1 VNQTAAAALLIE
13 AQMNASALYE
23 EMTYLIERYV
33 RHNANAD
40 RNWTFIGAL
49 YFVFTVVTTIGYG
62 TFVPS
67 TDAGKALTVVIGIA
81 GVGTFANML
90 NGLRDLCTGA
100 LDRAYSRTFGV
111 ALDAGF
117 ITKHRRRL
125 CAWHRRHHYGKLLFI
140 VLIIVG
146 YWLGLAALFDF
157 LSRRHI
163 YLRKKDLLS
172 RADLYR
178 AYFPFLTSYYENEAA
193 GISDSWG
200 FGNGM
205 YYTAIT
211 FLTIGLG
218 DYSVSWSGDELRA
231 LLEVATFVACTCI
244 GIVLFL
250 ELSSVAS
257 KLSGG
262 KSPLLDESEA
272 ESCSQKKNKSKL
284 AQRLRKGSAKT
295 VVTANM
301 MGEASCPRRSARA
314 EEAAASMSS
323 TGASIDEHVAS
334 RPAHMRDLTACAA
347 KAQRAMPEQEASASA
362 ASGVAGASADS
373 SADGTDG
380 HAAPLA
386 VEMDALEPQQQ
397 QYIGFLQAKI
407 DELKGIA
414 LAAGADEHRVSR
426 VIARQ
431 WHGARV

>member
-1 VNQTAAAALLIE
+1 
-13 AQMNASALYE
+13 
-23 EMTYLIERYV
+23 
-33 RHNANAD
+33 
-40 RNWTFIGAL
+40 
-49 YFVFTVVTTIGYG
+49 
-62 TFVPS
+62 
-67 TDAGKALTVVIGIA
+67 
-81 GVGTFANML
+81 
-90 NGLRDLCTGA
+90 
-100 LDRAYSRTFGV
+100 
-111 ALDAGF
+111 
-117 ITKHRRRL
+117 
-125 CAWHRRHHYGKLLFI
+125 
-140 VLIIVG
+140 
-146 YWLGLAALFDF
+146 
-157 LSRRHI
+157 
-163 YLRKKDLLS
+163 
-172 RADLYR
+172 
-178 AYFPFLTSYYENEAA
+178 
-193 GISDSWG
+193 
-200 FGNGM
+200 
-205 YYTAIT
+205 
-211 FLTIGLG
+211 
-218 DYSVSWSGDELRA
+218 
-231 LLEVATFVACTCI
+231 
-244 GIVLFL
+244 VLFL

-272 ESCSQKKNKSKL
+272 ESCSQKKKKSKL

-347 KAQRAMPEQEASASA
+347 KAHQAMPEQEASASA